1 MIKRLIFDIDGTL
14 ISGVDFR
21 KAQKEALIDIGK
33 YSEENLEKF
42 EQAINEYES
51 NFDTYS
57 KKCYLDFLSKKIG
70 IPLDEKFLQ
79 SFFKNLSKY
88 AVCKKDDRL
97 IKKMEELSK
106 KYELVLLSNFF
117 EESQRARL
125 EKVGLNKFFKEFYG
139 EEIIKPN
146 KKAFIDA
153 LGKHKPE
160 ECIMIGDN
168 IYIDIR
174 AALRLNINTIWI
186 NSKSEKFD
194 IKTKEV
200 KNVLDIT
207 EELISEF
214 E

>member
-70 IPLDEKFLQ
+70 NSLDENFLQ
-79 SFFKNLSKY
+79 SFFKNLSEY

-97 IKKMEELSK
+97 VNKMEELSK
-106 KYELVLLSNFF
+106 RYELVLLSNFF

-125 EKVGLNKFFKEFYG
+125 EKVGLNKFFSEYYG

-146 KKAFIDA
+146 KKAFLDA

-168 IYIDIR
+168 IYIDIK
-174 AALRLNINTIWI
+174 AALKLNINTIWV

-194 IKTKEV
+194 IKAKKG